1 MKFSSQQM
9 KGIAKFLVAENID
22 PQKLRF
28 HISVIEPETRSH
40 PPHTHTGIEAVCV
53 FEGNGAVEMEGETHA
68 VGPNEAIVIDPSRL
82 HGLVN
87 TGSTQMRYMVIMVQS

>member
-1 MKFSSQQM
+1 MNFTSLQM

-28 HISVIEPETRSH
+28 HISVIEPGTMSH
-40 PPHTHTGIEAVCV
+40 PPHTHDGIEAFYV
-53 FEGNGAVEMEGETHA
+53 FEGNGAVEMEGETQA
-68 VGPNEAIVIDPSRL
+68 IGANEAILIDPSRP

-87 TGSTQMRYMVIMVQS
+87 TGSSPLRYLVILSQ

>member
-1 MKFSSQQM
+1 MNFSSQQM

-28 HISVIEPETRSH
+28 HISVIEPGTRSH
-40 PPHTHTGIEAVCV
+40 PPHTHEGIEAFYV
-53 FEGNGAVEMEGETHA
+53 FEGNGAVETEGETHSIEA
-68 VGPNEAIVIDPSRL
+68 NEAILIDPSRM

-87 TGSTQMRYMVIMVQS
+87 TGSTRLRYLVILVK